1 MKSYTLN
8 PKSVTIQML
17 YGAVDPASNEW
28 KDGIT
33 ADIFRYNSST
43 CGSPN

>member
-1 MKSYTLN
+1 
-8 PKSVTIQML
+8 ML

-33 ADIFRYNSST
+33 ADIFRECKEDSTNNLNSFPGNISYKI
-43 CGSPN
+43 SD